1 MRTHLDTVRF
11 DRELARRGLDG
22 RRLAHLAHVSE
33 ATICR
38 ARTGRAVDVRTL
50 QRVAQALL
58 HVPPIAG
65 AEDLLLTPSVQV
77 TAER

>member
-22 RRLAHLAHVSE
+22 RRLARLAHVSE
-33 ATICR
+33 ATIGR

-50 QRVAQALL
+50 QRVAHALL
-58 HVPPIAG
+58 QVPPIAG
-65 AEDLLLTPSVQV
+65 AEDLLLTPD
-77 TAER
+77 AG